1 FSHAVVWN
9 PIAGVLEHA
18 SGVSSS
24 EEITT
29 HTGTLALSPIANRI
43 ARGDVDARTGRE
55 WDPPLDEAVGRE
67 GGARKRVSAHDRGRL
82 GGPLAGVKRKSKGPA
97 PSTAPLAAQN
107 GQSDTPVP
115 HDTNNYSTHGFN
127 KLPDVDE
134 DYRTWTVP
142 QLREFLIAFRC
153 LDNAG
158 TSVFNKRVLATLA
171 ADVVRLIRVSGLIGK
186 NLAFRHPTP
195 DLRTFEDKVASL
207 MPDLPAQ
214 PKRIKEWVALRRYMP
229 EISKSVIVGFLQEV
243 NPLAGE
249 GTRVWYRAEQRVLDM
264 GNLSRLWGTPSKA
277 GIMWLGT
284 SAGASFSGDKEYRVH
299 VKLRTEELEVSA
311 DTAME
316 EEEQEGDAEMGQAP
330 RTTKTVVA
338 LKVDAAICECPAGLS
353 GGCSHVAMVLFL
365 CRLLQMNEH
374 ELATFNPSTCT
385 GRACAWIMQHSE
397 GSRSA
402 R

>member
-1 FSHAVVWN
+1 M
-9 PIAGVLEHA
+9 
-18 SGVSSS
+18 
-24 EEITT
+24 
-29 HTGTLALSPIANRI
+29 
-43 ARGDVDARTGRE
+43 
-55 WDPPLDEAVGRE
+55 
-67 GGARKRVSAHDRGRL
+67 
-82 GGPLAGVKRKSKGPA
+82 
-97 PSTAPLAAQN
+97 
-107 GQSDTPVP
+107 
-115 HDTNNYSTHGFN
+115 
-127 KLPDVDE
+127 
-134 DYRTWTVP
+134 
-142 QLREFLIAFRC
+142 
-153 LDNAG
+153 
-158 TSVFNKRVLATLA
+158 
-171 ADVVRLIRVSGLIGK
+171 IRVSGLIGK
-186 NLAFRHPTP
+186 NLAFRHPIP

-214 PKRIKEWVALRRYMP
+214 PTRIKQWVALRRYIP

-249 GTRVWYRAEQRVLDM
+249 GTRLWYRAEQRVLDM
-264 GNLSRLWGTPSKA
+264 GNLSRLRGAPSKA

-284 SAGASFSGDKEYRVH
+284 SAGASFSGDKKYRVH

-316 EEEQEGDAEMGQAP
+316 EEDTAMEEEEQEGDAEMGQAP
-330 RTTKTVVA
+330 RTMKTFVA
-338 LKVDAAICECPAGLS
+338 LKVVAAICECPAGLS
-353 GGCSHVAMVLFL
+353 GGCSHVAIVLFL